1 MLKKIIAYE
10 DLTFFKK
17 SLDREK
23 NKVLVGGCFD
33 ILHYGH
39 IKFLQEAKK
48 RGEYLILIL
57 EDDKFIRKKKK
68 REPIHNQSQR
78 AEILSNLITV
88 DLIIKIPYGFT
99 KDSYDK
105 IVKLIKPSVIA
116 VTENDKQIENK
127 KKQAIENNAKL
138 IVVSPLLK
146 NFSSKKIIK
155 HATIFSD

>member
-1 MLKKIIAYE
+1 MLKKIIAFE

-17 SLDREK
+17 NLDQVK

-39 IKFLQEAKK
+39 ITFLQEAKK
-48 RGEYLILIL
+48 RGEYLILLL
-57 EDDKFIRKKKK
+57 EDDEFIRKRKK

-78 AEILSNLITV
+78 AEILSNLVTV

-99 KDSYDK
+99 KEDYDR
-105 IVKLIKPSVIA
+105 IVRLIKPSVIA
-116 VTENDKQIENK
+116 VSENDVQMENK
-127 KKQAIENNAKL
+127 KNQAIENGARL
-138 IVVSPLLK
+138 ITVSPLFK

-155 HATIFSD
+155 YASIFSD